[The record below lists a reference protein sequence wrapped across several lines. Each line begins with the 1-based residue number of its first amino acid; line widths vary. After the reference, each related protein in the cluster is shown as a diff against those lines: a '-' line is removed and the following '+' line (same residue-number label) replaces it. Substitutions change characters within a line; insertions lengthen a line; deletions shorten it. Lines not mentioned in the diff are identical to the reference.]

1 MCSRELALYIL
12 KEIMMKNSLKTLRIA
27 LASTALI
34 SVFAPNAQAQT
45 DLKFQTNVTGTLCTP
60 GMYTATSGG
69 TANNTLVVTDVT
81 LADINGDQGKTAG
94 QTAFY
99 VGVPS
104 SCYGGGT
111 TNTSFNIGFHA
122 TAVSGGRALNSGNAT
137 GVTFDLISTGTTG
150 KAIVLTTTAPASS
163 TAATQQTGL
172 QPALFANRQTYAIRL
187 IKTAATGTFVQPGT
201 VISNILATGY
211 YP

>member
-1 MCSRELALYIL
+1 
-12 KEIMMKNSLKTLRIA
+12 MMKNSLKTLRIA

-45 DLKFQTNVTGTLCTP
+45 DLKFQTSVTGTLCTP

-69 TANNTLVVTDVT
+69 TANNTLIVTDVT
-81 LADINGDQGKTAG
+81 VAEINGDQGKTAG

-122 TAVSGGRALNSGNAT
+122 TAT

-201 VISNILATGY
+201 VVSNILATGY